1 MSVKENEYISF
12 GATDAS
18 NPTPD
23 VPTHWHL
30 DRLDQKSLPLDKSFA
45 VNNLTGKNVDV
56 YVLDTGIHY
65 EHADFNGRA
74 LYPGC
79 DPIDKLYH
87 QNQAGRDCEGHGTH
101 VAGLVGGNG
110 IGVANGVTLFSVRI
124 LDCEL
129 RASESSLVQG
139 LVCVVKHRE
148 SRNGTR
154 AVINLSVAGLHTTK
168 AINDALQLALD
179 NDIIITAAAGNE
191 KYRFRSISYDSC
203 KVYPAGYP
211 GVINVGATDMHD
223 NALMGEFDNETIIT
237 NMGKCVDVFA
247 PGYKILSSDIS
258 SLQNCNCD
266 CKVCITGTIHN
277 NTFRKFRTGTSQSA
291 PLVAGAI
298 ALLLE
303 KCPKLTNPQVK
314 FLLKYLLTSDKV
326 MLSKALKYART
337 TLSVKVNVLLTVLFT
352 TDHLLYIGHSL
363 ENDIIC
369 NIFRLVNIT

>member
-1 MSVKENEYISF
+1 MSVKENEYIAF
-12 GATDAS
+12 GAADAS

-30 DRLDQKSLPLDKSFA
+30 DRLDQKSLPLDKSFT

-110 IGVANGVTLFSVRI
+110 TGVANGVTLFSVRI
-124 LDCEL
+124 LDCER

-154 AVINLSVAGLHTTK
+154 AIINLSVAGLHTTK

-223 NALMGEFDNETIIT
+223 NALMGEFDNRTIIT
-237 NMGKCVDVFA
+237 NMGKCINVFA
-247 PGYKILSSDIS
+247 PGYKILSSDIC
-258 SLQNCNCD
+258 SLQNCNYD
-266 CKVCITGTIHN
+266 SKVCIAGMMHN
-277 NTFRKFRTGTSQSA
+277 NTCRKFRTGTSQSA

-337 TLSVKVNVLLTVLFT
+337 TLPVKVNVLLTVLLT

-369 NIFRLVNIT
+369 NIFRLINIT